1 MRVYNLSLYFLIFT
15 FIVVTHSFAQPRGEG
30 NQTGIMIV
38 SEPSGA
44 YVTLDGEYNFTG
56 RTPFFIPYDLLGKYK
71 IRAEKSGYQVG
82 RRVNSFKP
90 EAETV
95 YKIDLEPRTR
105 HKALY
110 RSLLIPGWGH
120 FYSMRKLPGVVYF
133 GVVSS
138 NFISAASN
146 HSKYHSLRSDYQD
159 AFAAFS
165 NPAGTY
171 AEQKQAFDKLKA
183 LSREID
189 QYKRRRNRNLYIA
202 GGAWLLSV
210 LENYI
215 FYPNFNEGESDLK
228 KVMPTIQQKGDDI
241 IVNIQIPLF

>member
-1 MRVYNLSLYFLIFT
+1 MSKFMRVYNLSLYFLIFT
-15 FIVVTHSFAQPRGEG
+15 FTVVTHSFAQPRGEG

-105 HKALY
+105 HKAL
-110 RSLLIPGWGH
+110 
-120 FYSMRKLPGVVYF
+120 
-133 GVVSS
+133 
-138 NFISAASN
+138 
-146 HSKYHSLRSDYQD
+146 
-159 AFAAFS
+159 
-165 NPAGTY
+165 
-171 AEQKQAFDKLKA
+171 
-183 LSREID
+183 
-189 QYKRRRNRNLYIA
+189 
-202 GGAWLLSV
+202 
-210 LENYI
+210 
-215 FYPNFNEGESDLK
+215 
-228 KVMPTIQQKGDDI
+228 
-241 IVNIQIPLF
+241 